1 VSEPRVTRIDVM
13 FLTAIVLLLVA
24 FGVLL
29 GMWVTNV

>member
-1 VSEPRVTRIDVM
+1 MSEPRVTNVSVM